1 MSGKAGPSDGAPLDG
16 DRAAHG
22 NAVAEG
28 VATAISWLTIVP
40 MRGAAVFDRITGR
53 RALAA
58 APVAGLVPGLGAV
71 AVAFAVTGLAWLFG
85 GAAAGWLPT
94 WAGGLDDAHGAAGS
108 SSIFGPAGDPAGAV
122 GFGADGGAMSGAA
135 AAAAAAATSPLVV
148 VLAGVLM
155 VCAAELLTRA
165 MHVDGLADV
174 ADALGSYRDPEGAR
188 EILRS
193 SDTGPMGAAA
203 VTLTLVA
210 QAASFAVLA
219 HGFAAAVFPAPWM
232 LGTRVDPV
240 GVVAAAV
247 IIVLP
252 FIVGRAAA
260 TAACHRSLPPMSE
273 TGFGSLVAG
282 TQPTWAVAAWWVPL
296 TVVSGVFAGVAG
308 VIACAAALVF
318 AIGFGRVAVRRLG
331 GVNGDVL
338 GATVQVSTLIAAV
351 FLALG

>member
-53 RALAA
+53 RAMAA

-71 AVAFAVTGLAWLFG
+71 LVAFLVPVAAVLFDGAPLG
-85 GAAAGWLPT
+85 GPIAY
-94 WAGGLDDAHGAAGS
+94 
-108 SSIFGPAGDPAGAV
+108 SIATAPLIAV
-122 GFGADGGAMSGAA
+122 LSGA
-135 AAAAAAATSPLVV
+135 LI
-148 VLAGVLM
+148 
-155 VCAAELLTRA
+155 VCAAESSTRA
-165 MHVDGLADV
+165 MHIDGLADV
-174 ADALGSYRDPEGAR
+174 ADALGSYRDPDGAR
-188 EILRS
+188 EILRAP
-193 SDTGPMGAAA
+193 DTGPMGSAT
-203 VTLTLVA
+203 VTLTLLAQTVA
-210 QAASFAVLA
+210 LSMLA
-219 HGFAAAVFPAPWM
+219 NKFAADLFPPGADGALPF
-232 LGTRVDPV
+232 L
-240 GVVAAAV
+240 
-247 IIVLP
+247 VLP
-252 FIVGRAAA
+252 SGEIEIGSPPPEAALPFGGADVVSAVASAATLLLPFVIGRAAA
-260 TAACHRSLPPMSE
+260 TAACHRSLPPMSQ

-296 TVVSGVFAGVAG
+296 TVVSGVFAGAAG